1 MVRAGAVMD
10 DWVHKIPR
18 IEGPGTF
25 GLGAELPRTVL
36 PTAPQVAAGAYRPEV
51 SGSGCAASS
60 WLRWVYGFCL
70 SACVGAVP
78 SFEKRVGSELCNLP
92 TARGRRR

>member
-10 DWVHKIPR
+10 DWVHPIPS

-25 GLGAELPRTVL
+25 GLRAEMPMTVL
-36 PTAPQVAAGAYRPEV
+36 PTAPQLAAGVWAERVKDLAALPAP
-51 SGSGCAASS
+51 GSG
-60 WLRWVYGFCL
+60 WVYGFCP

-78 SFEKRVGSELCNLP
+78 PFERRAGSELCNLP
-92 TARGRRR
+92 TGRGRT